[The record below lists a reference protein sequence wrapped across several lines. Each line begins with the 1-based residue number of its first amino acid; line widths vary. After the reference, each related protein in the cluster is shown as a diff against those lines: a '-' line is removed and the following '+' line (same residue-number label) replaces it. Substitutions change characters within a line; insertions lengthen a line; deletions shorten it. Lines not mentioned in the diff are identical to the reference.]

1 MMQTLLNLK
10 SALSFNWIS
19 EEQPEDRLARIPW
32 WVWSVLVGLVIIVAI
47 IVTLRDEEEEDM
59 DLELPEARVIPLG
72 PEPIAQSFVPS
83 VSIIEPAELAPAAP
97 SESIVSSLPR
107 HPDNLKRIKGV
118 GPKIEKLL
126 NENGIT
132 TFAQLAAMKPS
143 EIQVLLD
150 LVDWTDFADPTTW
163 PEQARE
169 LAAATGNN
177 KS

>member
-72 PEPIAQSFVPS
+72 PEPITQSFVPS
-83 VSIIEPAELAPAAP
+83 VSITEPAELAPAAP
-97 SESIVSSLPR
+97 SESIASSLPP
-107 HPDNLKRIKGV
+107 HLDNLK
-118 GPKIEKLL
+118 
-126 NENGIT
+126 
-132 TFAQLAAMKPS
+132 
-143 EIQVLLD
+143 
-150 LVDWTDFADPTTW
+150 
-163 PEQARE
+163 
-169 LAAATGNN
+169 
-177 KS
+177 